1 LKRPSFQFYPG
12 DWLQD
17 TALRACCLGARGLWA
32 DMLCYMHQGTPYG
45 HLTLPAV
52 SEDGGKDI
60 LRPILP
66 PVLARMVGGT
76 SEDVERLLAELED
89 AGVFSRTE
97 GIIFSRR
104 MVQDEKLRE
113 TRASGGANSLNN
125 PNVPR
130 PKDGRKDTFRGSLG
144 ESFGGSPS
152 SSSSSSSK
160 NPSSEQQT
168 RSDEVRASTRKTT
181 AKAPSQE
188 ARRLAVLLKS
198 EILCNK
204 ADFRVTPAQERNWS
218 VTAERM
224 LDIDKRESQQVADL
238 IRWVQRD
245 EFWMANVLSMD
256 TLREKFDQLTLKR
269 EHSNANSQA
278 ARKIAQYS
286 NWLPPQNVPDDYIS
300 EGTKRKQAIEASKQ
314 VAHG

>member
-1 LKRPSFQFYPG
+1 MKQPSFQFYPG

-17 TALRACCLGARGLWA
+17 TALRACCLGARGLWM
-32 DMLCYMHQGTPYG
+32 DMLSFMHQGTPYG

-76 SEDVERLLAELED
+76 SEDVERLLAELEH

-97 GIIFSRR
+97 GVIFSRR

-113 TRASGGANSLNN
+113 IRASGGASSLNN

-130 PKDGRKDTFRGSLG
+130 SKGSRKDTFSGSLG
-144 ESFGGSPS
+144 ESLGGSPS
-152 SSSSSSSK
+152 SSSSSSKDS
-160 NPSSEQQT
+160 SSEQQT
-168 RSDEVRASTRKTT
+168 RSDGVPPLTQKKKSKP
-181 AKAPSQE
+181 PSQE
-188 ARRLAVLLKS
+188 ACRLAALLKS
-198 EILCNK
+198 EIFRNK
-204 ADFRVTPAQERNWS
+204 ADYRVTPEQERKWS
-218 VTAERM
+218 TTAQRM
-224 LDIDKRESQQVADL
+224 LDIDKREPQQIADL

-256 TLREKFDQLTLKR
+256 TLRERFDQLALKR
-269 EHSNANSQA
+269 EHSNSNGRAQ
-278 ARKIAQYS
+278 RKAPAITGSAVENTLALLEAGAQ
-286 NWLPPQNVPDDYIS
+286 
-300 EGTKRKQAIEASKQ
+300 
-314 VAHG
+314 